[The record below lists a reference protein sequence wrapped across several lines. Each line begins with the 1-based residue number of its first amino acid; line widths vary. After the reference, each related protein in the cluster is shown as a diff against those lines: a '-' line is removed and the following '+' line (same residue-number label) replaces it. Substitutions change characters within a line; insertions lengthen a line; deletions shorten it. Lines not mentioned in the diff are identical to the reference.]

1 MLIGINFFVV
11 FIFEMVVE
19 KINVYIKYNFLVY
32 FNNIVLVFF
41 YGIFMFLIL
50 KLNVCCDFKMCLN
63 YSFFIF

>member
-1 MLIGINFFVV
+1 MKCLFFCRIIMLIGINFFVV

-41 YGIFMFLIL
+41 LWDIYVFNFEIKCML
-50 KLNVCCDFKMCLN
+50 
-63 YSFFIF
+63 